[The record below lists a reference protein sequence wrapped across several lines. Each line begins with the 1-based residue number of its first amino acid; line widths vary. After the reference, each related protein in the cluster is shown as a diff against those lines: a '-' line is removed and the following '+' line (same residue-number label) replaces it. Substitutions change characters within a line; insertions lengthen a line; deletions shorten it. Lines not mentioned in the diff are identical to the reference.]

1 MNEYMNGSQAMV
13 RTLLAGNIDVCFANP
28 GTSEMHFVAALDQA
42 TQMRCVL
49 GLFEGVVTGAA
60 DGYYRMTRKPAATLL
75 HLGPG
80 LGNGLANL
88 HNARKAHSG
97 IVNIIGQHAL
107 DHIHNDAPLNSDV
120 EAVARPMSHW
130 VKTTRSSTLAPMDT
144 AEAISQATSS
154 PGRIASLILPANC
167 AWEDSDAGQYG
178 TEPAR
183 AAAAP
188 LAGSIEAMAK
198 QLSDK
203 TRAAQTVLLLGGGA
217 LMANCTWLAG
227 QIAAKTGCKIMAEPR
242 TGRLERGL
250 GRVNVRP
257 LPFAVDDAVKAL
269 KGTKDLILIGA
280 STPVGFFAYP
290 NKPRL
295 MAPND
300 CAIHTLATPGHDLL
314 ATLEALC
321 EAVGA
326 QQASPA
332 QLAQTPLSGGF
343 NDGTPNACNIGRVL
357 VGTLPDQAILVD
369 EAVTSG
375 RELAD
380 SIAFAPAHDCIDI
393 TGGAIGFGLPAAV
406 GAAIAAP
413 DRRVVALVGDGSAM
427 YTIQALW
434 TMAREQLNVTTVI
447 FDNRSYRILR
457 GELTNMGGPAPGVN
471 AARMLDLDQPYLD
484 WVSMAKAHGVPAVS
498 VDTLAGFDDA
508 LRRANETPGPSL
520 IALRMQA

>member
-1 MNEYMNGSQAMV
+1 MNGSQAMV

-42 TQMRCVL
+42 TEMRCIL

-60 DGYYRMTRKPAATLL
+60 DGYYRMKGQPAATLL

-130 VKTTRSSTLAPMDT
+130 VKTTRSATLAPMDT
-144 AEAISQATSS
+144 AEAISQARSS

-167 AWEDSDAGQYG
+167 AWEAADPGHYSSD
-178 TEPAR
+178 PAR
-183 AAAAP
+183 PPAAP
-188 LAGSIEAMAK
+188 LAESIEAMAK

-203 TRAAQTVLLLGGGA
+203 ARAAKTVVLLGGGA
-217 LMANCTWLAG
+217 MMANCTWLAG
-227 QIAAKTGCKIMAEPR
+227 QIAAKTGCQIMAEPR

-250 GRVNVRP
+250 GRVNVRA
-257 LPFAVDDAVKAL
+257 LPFAVDEAVKTL
-269 KGTKDLILIGA
+269 KGTNDLILLGA
-280 STPVGFFAYP
+280 SAPVGFFAYP
-290 NKPRL
+290 DKPRL
-295 MAPND
+295 MAPPD
-300 CAIHTLATPGHDLL
+300 CLVHTLATPGHDLL

-326 QQASPA
+326 KQTPPA
-332 QLAQTPLSGGF
+332 QLSQTAMSGGF
-343 NDGTPNACNIGRVL
+343 EDGTPNSANIGRVL
-357 VGTLPDQAILVD
+357 VGALPEHAIWVD
-369 EAVTSG
+369 EAITSG
-375 RELAD
+375 RQLAD
-380 SIAFAPAHDCIDI
+380 SIPYAPAHDCIDI

-457 GELTNMGGPAPGVN
+457 GELSNMGGPKPGVN
-471 AARMLDLDQPYLD
+471 AARMLDLDQPDLD
-484 WVSMAKAHGVPAVS
+484 WISLAKGHGVPAVA
-498 VDTLAGFDDA
+498 VNTLSGFDEA
-508 LRRANETPGPSL
+508 LRRANATPGPSL
-520 IALRMQA
+520 IALRMETE